1 MHKLRPVPHR
11 VSEVRPCASAA
22 SLWVPIIRSWAL
34 TRGFA
39 LHPGTRNRYEIRY
52 TRTQHRPASRQVNDH
67 GRVSGTQR
75 LASYHVFT
83 RYIRVTF
90 FKGISLRPVPPGS
103 GKDKDARWI
112 DVHEDDL
119 DADQMATWIRQA
131 AVWVPII
138 RSWALTRGFALH
150 PGTENRYMI
159 RHTGTQHRPHRGRST
174 TTAESSA
181 PTGLMNEYKHAA

>member
-1 MHKLRPVPHR
+1 MFDACKGGDAKTGQGRSNPPG
-11 VSEVRPCASAA
+11 SAPFRIT
-22 SLWVPIIRSWAL
+22 LWVPIIRSWAL

-52 TRTQHRPASRQVNDH
+52 TRTQHRPPSRQVNDH

-75 LASYHVFT
+75 LASYHVLT

-131 AVWVPII
+131 A
-138 RSWALTRGFALH
+138 ALPGWRGF
-150 PGTENRYMI
+150 
-159 RHTGTQHRPHRGRST
+159 
-174 TTAESSA
+174 
-181 PTGLMNEYKHAA
+181 